1 MGPCDYSDLVAVTRL
16 SDENPEP
23 KAPGGETI
31 IIGWIMSCVAFPIII
46 FIGLWL
52 VANSLEVGIYGFIG
66 LGLWGAGRYG
76 TKNSLV
82 ARLRYRTTKRER
94 LIIARRLS
102 E

>member
-1 MGPCDYSDLVAVTRL
+1 MGPCDYSDLIASSRL
-16 SDENPEP
+16 SDDKPES

-31 IIGWIMSCVAFPIII
+31 IIGWIMGCVAFPIII
-46 FIGLWL
+46 FIGLW
-52 VANSLEVGIYGFIG
+52 VMANSLEVGIYGFIG

-76 TKNSLV
+76 TNNSLV
-82 ARLRYRTTKRER
+82 ARLRYRTTKRQR